1 MCLVSALYKASAALA
16 TKIRHMKYRS
26 DIDGLRALAV
36 LSVLIFHLN
45 SEWLPGGFIGVD
57 VFFVISGFLISQII
71 KNEVQEGRF
80 CFFDFYKR
88 RIRRILPPLYIVLLC
103 SLLIGYFILLPE
115 DFNQFFYS
123 LVYSSAFFA
132 NRFFSKDG
140 GYFDISSDEKP
151 LLHIWSLSIE
161 EQFYFIWPLLLV
173 LVFHFLS
180 KYKKNQE
187 AWLAGF
193 VACTV
198 FLGFLYSHF
207 YLSLSE
213 AGDSVYFLLRLR
225 FSELLVG
232 ALFAFLPVYQPRRGC
247 HLFQW
252 TGVVLIACGLFM
264 LDKHSL
270 FPGLNALLP
279 CLGAGLFIYGG
290 RSQQAAGGLVMRIF
304 QMRCLVGVGLIS
316 YSLYLWHW
324 PVLAYLRYV
333 YGSYVL
339 AASWLLV
346 AVPFMFFVAYLS
358 YRFVELRCK
367 RLNLSFTA
375 AFLWLFLAPALG
387 LAGLGAGLKAVKP
400 TLSFD
405 PSLLSYG
412 TDVCHGS
419 FDKRCL
425 RGAPGLPPRVLVT
438 GDSHA
443 AALNSFIDE
452 VGRQEG
458 WQAYVVTG
466 SSCSPVF
473 DFNESVLPESSRE
486 PCKNLKAYV
495 KTDYRQYEAVV
506 FTSFWSYQLG
516 KEPERADP
524 DYLPK
529 LERTLRSIAETT
541 PVYVLSDVPELSV
554 SPIRLELF
562 DRLGLSVERVSGRK
576 AESANARIKQIVDRL
591 PNVHWI
597 DLGPAASQLSAQGRY
612 AGRMAYF
619 DNNHLNVYG
628 STSLGQLFV
637 REGHRLLP
645 P

>member
-1 MCLVSALYKASAALA
+1 
-16 TKIRHMKYRS
+16 MKYRS

-36 LSVLIFHLN
+36 LSVLVFHLN
-45 SEWLPGGFIGVD
+45 SDWLPGGFIGVD

-71 KNEVQEGRF
+71 KNEVATGRF
-80 CFFDFYKR
+80 SFLDFYKR
-88 RIRRILPPLYIVLLC
+88 RIRRILPPLYLVLFFSALAGFF
-103 SLLIGYFILLPE
+103 LLLPE
-115 DFNQFFYS
+115 DFDRLFDS
-123 LVYSSAFFA
+123 LVYSSAFLA

-140 GYFDISSDEKP
+140 GYFDIASDEKP

-161 EQFYFIWPLLLV
+161 EQFYFIWPLV
-173 LVFHFLS
+173 FILVFHFLS
-180 KYKKNQE
+180 KYRKGNIDTL
-187 AWLAGF
+187 LAAF
-193 VACTV
+193 VACAV
-198 FLGFLYSHF
+198 LLGFTYSQF
-207 YLSLSE
+207 YLMSAK

-232 ALFAFLPVYQPRRGC
+232 ALFAFLPVCTYRQAC
-247 HLFQW
+247 HLLQW
-252 TGVVLIACGLFM
+252 AGVVLITCGLLL

-270 FPGLNALLP
+270 FPGVNALLP

-290 RSQQAAGGLVMRIF
+290 RSEQAAGGLVMRAF
-304 QMRCLVGVGLIS
+304 QMRYVVGVGLIS

-324 PVLAYLRYV
+324 PVLAYLRYI
-333 YGSYVL
+333 YGAYVL
-339 AASWLLV
+339 PTSWLLG
-346 AVPFMFFVAYLS
+346 AVPAMLLVAYLS
-358 YRFVELRCK
+358 YRWVELRCK
-367 RLNLSFTA
+367 RLNVSFAT
-375 AFLWLFLAPALG
+375 AFLALFLAPALL
-387 LAGLGAGLKAVKP
+387 LAAMGAGLKAIKP
-400 TLSFD
+400 SLDFD

-412 TDVCHGS
+412 TDVCHGN

-425 RGAPGLPPRVLVT
+425 RGTPDVPARVLMT

-443 AALNSFIDE
+443 AALNSFMDE
-452 VGRQEG
+452 VGRSEG

-473 DFNESVLPESSRE
+473 DFTESVLPESSRE
-486 PCKNLKAYV
+486 PCLKLKEYV
-495 KTDYRQYEAVV
+495 ARDYQQYDAVV

-516 KEPERADP
+516 EEPERADP

-529 LERTLRSIAETT
+529 LEHTLRSIASTT
-541 PVYVLSDVPELSV
+541 PVYVLSDVPELPV

-562 DRLGLSVERVSGRK
+562 DRLGLQVDRVSGGK
-576 AESANARIKQIVDRL
+576 AQAANARIKQVVDRI
-591 PNVHWI
+591 PNVHWV
-597 DLGPAASQLSAQGRY
+597 DLGPVAHQLAQEGRY
-612 AGRMAYF
+612 EGRMAYF